1 MAGAPFSLMKEVFE
15 MDPGDVRVVSGPAGV
30 VIVRLDETLPPADGG
45 QTAQLRGQLKGQLD
59 QQLSSAIFQAFSRDV
74 QVRSNPQVDQNAV
87 TAVLNSFQ

>member
-1 MAGAPFSLMKEVFE
+1 MAGALRK
-15 MDPGDVRVVSGPAGV
+15 GDSCY
-30 VIVRLDETLPPADGG
+30 LDEAYVFYDFIRRRRYFAVDAQTASG